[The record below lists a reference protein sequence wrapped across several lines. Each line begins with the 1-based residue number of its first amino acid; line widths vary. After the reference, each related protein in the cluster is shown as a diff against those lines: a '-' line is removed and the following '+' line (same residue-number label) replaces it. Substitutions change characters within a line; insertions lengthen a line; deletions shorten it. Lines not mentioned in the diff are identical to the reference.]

1 MGTQG
6 QPLWELAAL
15 LCPHQPGTG
24 SIFFIEKDQS
34 MSERLQHRK
43 LNMHCVVPNK
53 SVVKNTTTFSTSSLQ
68 LTLHLS

>member
-1 MGTQG
+1 
-6 QPLWELAAL
+6 
-15 LCPHQPGTG
+15 
-24 SIFFIEKDQS
+24 

-43 LNMHCVVPNK
+43 LNMHCVVPDK